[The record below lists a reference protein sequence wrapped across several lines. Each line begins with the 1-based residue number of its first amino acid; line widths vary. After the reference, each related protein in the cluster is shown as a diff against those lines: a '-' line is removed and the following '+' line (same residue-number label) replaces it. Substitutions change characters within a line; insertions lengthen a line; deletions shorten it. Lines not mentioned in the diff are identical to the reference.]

1 MTVELSFCITYIYTQ
16 AVPERIFLEFT
27 TRTNRMLT
35 ALEISQNSVLQ
46 SFHTVDLDASWLST
60 IFLNF
65 TTGARAVC
73 SLPLMSG
80 HVVLMYPRCATHT
93 NSRTHM
99 HTHTHVHTHMYH
111 SFTHAHVCVLIATD
125 VCARGLDV
133 VQVCDTRTN
142 THTRTRTHEH
152 AHTNTHTRT
161 CTCFTLSRTH
171 TRVCSL
177 PLISGHVVIMALRCR
192 THTCTHIRTHT
203 HAYANTHVR
212 SHTRAHMSLR
222 CATHTHTHT
231 HT

>member
-142 THTRTRTHEH
+142 THTRTRTHAH
-152 AHTNTHTRT
+152 AHVS
-161 CTCFTLSRTH
+161 LS
-171 TRVCSL
+171 L
-177 PLISGHVVIMALRCR
+177 A
-192 THTCTHIRTHT
+192 HT
-203 HAYANTHVR
+203 HVC
-212 SHTRAHMSLR
+212 AHYHWSLG
-222 CATHTHTHT
+222 TWS
-231 HT
+231 